1 MSKRLLQIAVLVV
14 TLCFVVDAG
23 QRTGWSPKMY
33 AGVLIALALTVLA
46 SVVRDYW
53 IVNHLSRRVTDG

>member
-53 IVNHLSRRVTDG
+53 IVNHLSRRTDG